1 MKGSDRVYRGIVSGA
16 LAAAYRV
23 VVCETDLQIYGGT
36 PLAGLARETVLALRG
51 QVEGY
56 IRRHPD
62 FIDALTPWPL
72 DDPAPAVVRAMI
84 RAGRRAGVG
93 PMAAVAG
100 AIAQGV
106 GEALLE
112 QGPEVIVEN
121 GGDVFLKTAAPV
133 VIGLFAGASPLSLK
147 VGLRLAGG
155 GEPLAV
161 CTSSGTLGHSRSF
174 GRADAACLLSTDAAL
189 ADAAATAVGNRV
201 QGPSD
206 IAAAIAFARG
216 IEGITGAV
224 LICGDRIGAWGSV
237 ELVPLHLRNPSAG
250 RPAGGEKGVEFYRD
264 KT

>member
-1 MKGSDRVYRGIVSGA
+1 
-16 LAAAYRV
+16 
-23 VVCETDLQIYGGT
+23 
-36 PLAGLARETVLALRG
+36 
-51 QVEGY
+51 
-56 IRRHPD
+56 
-62 FIDALTPWPL
+62 
-72 DDPAPAVVRAMI
+72 
-84 RAGRRAGVG
+84 
-93 PMAAVAG
+93 
-100 AIAQGV
+100 
-106 GEALLE
+106 
-112 QGPEVIVEN
+112 
-121 GGDVFLKTAAPV
+121 V

-161 CTSSGTLGHSRSF
+161 CTSSGTLGHSCSF

-250 RPAGGEKGVEFYRD
+250 RPADGEKGVEFYCD